1 MKAGTPLVSI
11 IMPTYNCGAYIEDS
25 IRSVIAQT
33 VTDWE
38 LQIVDD
44 CSTDNTREVV
54 ERLAAQEKC
63 IHYTCFSRNQGPA
76 AARTEALRRADGKY
90 IAFLDSDDLWEPD
103 KLERQLAFM
112 EKTGAKFSA
121 TAYDQFDESGT
132 PLPTVCLP
140 PHKTTYRKMLLLSNP
155 IGNSTVMYDQSA
167 LGKFEVPPIRK
178 RNDFALW
185 LKILRT
191 TPYCMGMDDIL
202 THYRVRT
209 NSVSSNKLAQA
220 KYHWKLYWEIEGL
233 GILKSLFY
241 VGCWALIK
249 GTGLGLRRQKYHD
262 VKKGVTAK

>member
-1 MKAGTPLVSI
+1 MKAETPLVSV
-11 IMPTYNCGAYIEDS
+11 IMPTYNCGAYIADS

-44 CSTDNTREVV
+44 CSTDDTRRIVKE
-54 ERLAAQEKC
+54 LAAQEPR
-63 IHYTCFSRNQGPA
+63 IHYSCLAQNSGPA
-76 AARTEALRRADGKY
+76 VARTEALRRASGKY
-90 IAFLDSDDLWEPD
+90 IAFLDSDDLWAPD
-103 KLERQLAFM
+103 KLEKQIAFM

-121 TAYDQFDESGT
+121 TAYDQMDESGA

-140 PHKTTYRKMLLLSNP
+140 PQRTDYRKMLRLSNP

-185 LKILRT
+185 LSILKT
-191 TPYCMGMDDIL
+191 TPCCMGMDDVL

-209 NSVSSNKLAQA
+209 DSISSNKLAQA
-220 KYHWKLYWEIEGL
+220 KYHWQLYREIEQL
-233 GILKSLFY
+233 SVPASAFY
-241 VGCWALIK
+241 VLCWAFVK
-249 GTGLGLRRQKYHD
+249 GTGLGLRRKKATHD
-262 VKKGVTAK
+262 GRGQAQ

>member
-11 IMPTYNCGAYIEDS
+11 IMPTYNCGRFISES
-25 IRSVIAQT
+25 IASVLAQT
-33 VTDWE
+33 MTDWE

-44 CSTDNTREVV
+44 CSTDDTRAIV
-54 ERLAAQEKC
+54 ERLAAQEPR
-63 IHYTCFSRNQGPA
+63 IHYSCLAQNGGPA
-76 AARTEALRRADGKY
+76 VARNEALRRASGKY
-90 IAFLDSDDLWEPD
+90 IAFLDSDDLWEPE
-103 KLERQLAFM
+103 KLECQLAFM
-112 EKTGAKFSA
+112 EWTGAKMSA
-121 TAYDQFDESGT
+121 TAYDQFEENGA

-241 VGCWALIK
+241 VGCWALVK